1 MSSPEQSAQ
10 HHDPP
15 KKAEAQVASAE
26 REPPEPPPP
35 DSLWARIRR
44 DKVVEWTLAYVAF
57 GYALLHGVQMLRETF
72 DWPLLVPRLTVFAL
86 VLGAPVAVTLA
97 WYHGH
102 RARQRVSGAELSILI
117 ALLVAG
123 GGVLWWVAR
132 NSHERAAVQPAA
144 TSSSSPLAAS
154 SNPSPQSI
162 AVLPLTNE
170 SGDASQLYFSDGLS
184 EDLITALSQFP
195 GLKVIGRHSSFQ
207 FRDSKEDSRTIGV
220 KLGVAH
226 LLEGSVRHAGDVV
239 RVSAELVDTSDGST
253 QWSERYDRPYKDLF
267 ALQDDITHAV
277 AGALKTHLLPS
288 TNAPQQND
296 RPPSGNLEAYTAL
309 LEGKHYFYNRSKTDN
324 PKAIE
329 HFALATQLDP
339 RYALA
344 WSYLARGWLSASS
357 FADSDT
363 LQEMFAKARSAA
375 DTALALAPDL
385 SAAHVAQGLVHQ
397 VADLNWRGA
406 EADYRRAVELDPE
419 EGSAKVGLGSMLA
432 TSGQL
437 ERAIELTRQAITT
450 DPLQAQWYGTLALYY
465 WGLGRLEEA
474 EGVAR
479 KGLELQPGNRTCL
492 SALINIE
499 IRRGNAQEALAV
511 AHQFPSRRDQNDQ
524 VAKALQI
531 GNDHAAADVALKNF
545 IEKDAN
551 DSPYMAASIYAI
563 RNDADKTFEWLD
575 RAWRARE
582 SDIMWVLYDPFIG
595 RYKNDPRFAAFCRKV
610 GLPVPGES
618 AGT

>member
-1 MSSPEQSAQ
+1 MANPEETAPQRDAPAAAPGPA
-10 HHDPP
+10 H
-15 KKAEAQVASAE
+15 AT
-26 REPPEPPPP
+26 EPI
-35 DSLWARIRR
+35 WARIKHH
-44 DKVVEWTLAYVAF
+44 KVVEWTLAYVAF

-86 VLGAPVAVTLA
+86 VLGAPAAVTLA

-117 ALLVAG
+117 ALLVAAG
-123 GGVLWWVAR
+123 SVLWWVAR
-132 NSHERAAVQPAA
+132 NSHERAAVLSAA
-144 TSSSSPLAAS
+144 TSISSPL
-154 SNPSPQSI
+154 NPSPQSI

-170 SGDASQLYFSDGLS
+170 SGDPSQLYFSDGLS

-207 FRDSKEDSRTIGV
+207 FRDSKDDSRTIGA

-226 LLEGSVRHAGDVV
+226 LIEGSVRHAGDVV

-267 ALQDDITHAV
+267 ALQDDITRAV
-277 AGALKTHLLPS
+277 AGALKTHLLPGTS
-288 TNAPQQND
+288 ARQQND

-309 LEGKHYFYNRSKTDN
+309 LEGKQYYYPWTEADN

-329 HFALATQLDP
+329 HFAHATELDP

-344 WSYLARGWLSASS
+344 WSYLSRAWGHTISWAESS
-357 FADSDT
+357 TWPEIFSK
-363 LQEMFAKARSAA
+363 QRSAA

-385 SAAHVAQGLVHQ
+385 AAAHIARGLVL
-397 VADLNWRGA
+397 VGADLDWRGA
-406 EADYRRAVELDPE
+406 EAEYRRAAELDPE
-419 EGSAKVGLGSMLA
+419 DGDAKLDLATMLA
-432 TSGQL
+432 AFGRL
-437 ERAIELTRQAITT
+437 EPAIELTRQAIAK
-450 DPLQAQWYGTLALYY
+450 DPLRAGYYSFLAHFYS
-465 WGLGRLEEA
+465 GLSRLDAAEEA
-474 EGVAR
+474 AR
-479 KGLELQPGNRTCL
+479 KGLEIQPTCCL
-492 SALINIE
+492 ATLTNIE
-499 IRRGNAQEALAV
+499 ILRGNAQGALAV
-511 AHQFPSRRDQNDQ
+511 AHRLPSGRDRRDQ

-531 GNDHAAADVALKNF
+531 GNDRAAADAALKDF
-545 IEKDAN
+545 IDRDASY
-551 DSPYMAASIYAI
+551 DPYLAARIYAI

-575 RAWRARE
+575 RAWRAHDSSLQE
-582 SDIMWVLYDPFIG
+582 LLYDPFLT